1 MVTWKY
7 DGAAAGHVRL
17 GIGLVQSKYYTVA
30 LSRVRSSSMKLSK
43 HYEAHQQT
51 SRFGSRNPQSP
62 ATATHSQGP
71 RTCHSRAKVRQPHR
85 VDTAVQRHTTKRLA
99 WLHITRPIRKSGL
112 RPLLLIPY
120 WACCSKR
127 TTCCTL
133 PFSTFASEHSP
144 VQPRRSDATP
154 QEQCGSD
161 TPPSTCAAL
170 LLLCA

>member
-71 RTCHSRAKVRQPHR
+71 H
-85 VDTAVQRHTTKRLA
+85 
-99 WLHITRPIRKSGL
+99 
-112 RPLLLIPY
+112 
-120 WACCSKR
+120 
-127 TTCCTL
+127 L
-133 PFSTFASEHSP
+133 PFSGKSTPTAPCRHS
-144 VQPRRSDATP
+144 RTATHNQTTGMAAHHEANTQVGTATSTP
-154 QEQCGSD
+154 DSLLGMLFKTNNLLHIALFNVCVRAFTGS
-161 TPPSTCAAL
+161 A
-170 LLLCA
+170 